1 MANDNKNYI
10 YKDDAGTE
18 HGPYDEA
25 TFQSLG
31 TNGTILPHYQVRST
45 LIPVWEKASDSRVLK
60 KILAGVLQQQ
70 AEAHVAGDKWI
81 QLRAR
86 ISRRGDYDPMAEQLA
101 REGIVYDKAS
111 FLFRFLAGLFDL
123 LAIALISVGLLLLC
137 WLIMK
142 AGILSSA
149 GALRA
154 YAFLTALAAGLYYAI
169 LTNRSGQTFGQH
181 FWGLVVTTG
190 REHQPV
196 YMCRALLFALLLA
209 LCNVFSPIFWL
220 CTGCRG
226 TLQELLTNTRVS
238 RITVARRPGMG

>member
-10 YKDDAGTE
+10 YKDDAGVE

-81 QLRAR
+81 QLKAR

-123 LAIALISVGLLLLC
+123 VIIAVLSVALLFLC
-137 WLIMK
+137 WLAMK
-142 AGILSSA
+142 AGLFSAA

-154 YAFLTALAAGLYYAI
+154 YAYTTALAAGLYYAF
-169 LTNRSGQTFGQH
+169 LLNRSGQTLGQR

-196 YMCRALLFALLLA
+196 YMCRALFFALLLG
-209 LCNVFSPIFWL
+209 LFNVFSPLCWL
-220 CTGCRG
+220 LTGCRA
-226 TLQELLTNTRVS
+226 TFQELLTGTRVS
-238 RITVARRPGMG
+238 RITIARRPGMG